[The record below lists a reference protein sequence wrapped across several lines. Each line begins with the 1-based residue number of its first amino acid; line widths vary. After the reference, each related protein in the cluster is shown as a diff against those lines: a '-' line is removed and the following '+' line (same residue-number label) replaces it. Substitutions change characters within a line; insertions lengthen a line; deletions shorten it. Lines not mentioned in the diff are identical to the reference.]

1 MFYKKLKQL
10 LSSPWFPIL
19 FLLAFICLWVYRE
32 VFLQGFVP
40 VPADTLV
47 GAYFPWLDYKWGYS
61 VGVPVKNPPI
71 SDVFSQ
77 FFVWKK
83 LVIDAFRQGSF
94 PLWNFTALSG
104 TPLMATYHTASLFPA
119 NILMLLPQHWGW
131 SLFIVFSTLAA
142 ALSMY
147 LFLSFWT
154 KNKWHKLIGAIIYA
168 FAGPATTWT
177 EFSTGV
183 WAAAMFPL
191 VFYFIDRF
199 LLDRQ
204 KKALFWVGIFT
215 ALTILAGHA
224 QIDSY
229 LAIFAPIYILLRLKQ
244 EKIKQPVKKFFSL
257 GIFMLLGGVL
267 TSLQLLPTLEFF
279 SNSIRAEEEYAKS
292 FGFGLTPFYEMIR
305 LWAGDFFGHP
315 STYNHFSSVSYH
327 EYSSFLGTLS
337 LPLIVPLFFKKKK
350 DSKLKFLLISFLATL
365 VLAYKNPLST
375 LIFSLK
381 IPLLTYSS
389 ASRIFYL
396 TNFLTAI
403 LITFSLSYL
412 KDKKFI
418 KKLNLSFIFF
428 IIVTFIGVSLVNQP
442 YQLISLRNS
451 VIPLGILS
459 SFLLFS
465 FLKVK
470 PKYLIFIFLL
480 LYSFDM
486 GRYFRKY
493 NPLISPHLVFP
504 TTPIIDYLTDQPGT
518 FRIAREQSALLPPNT
533 WGYYGL
539 DSIEGYDPLR
549 LLNYNRFFHLVDNE
563 GYFNKAGR
571 YSEIQD
577 ANPQYLDLLNVK
589 YFLNIK
595 PESID
600 DKEVVIG
607 RLRQSGYQ
615 TVFEDKSVEILEN
628 PHVLPRAFFA
638 QEVVVAKD
646 EAELA
651 QIMEG
656 QGFNPVQTIIIYQ
669 QIDMGNFGVGKVEDI
684 SMSSNKIE
692 ISTNSDK
699 DGLLFVSD
707 TYDPGWRVKI
717 DGQDAEVI
725 VANGALKSVFVP
737 EGEHQVIFK
746 YRPKPFIYGLILS
759 STSFVILVCSYLY
772 FSLSK
777 KKN

>member
-10 LSSPWFPIL
+10 LSSPWFPPL
-19 FLLAFICLWVYRE
+19 FLLVFICLWVYRE

-47 GAYFPWLDYKWGYS
+47 GSYFPWLDYKWGYS

-71 SDVFSQ
+71 SDVFSC

-83 LVIDAFRQGSF
+83 LAVDAFRQGAF
-94 PLWNFTALSG
+94 PLWNFTSFSG
-104 TPLMATYHTASLFPA
+104 SPLLATYHTATLFPA
-119 NILMLLPQHWGW
+119 NILMFLPQHWGW
-131 SLFIVFSTLAA
+131 SLFIVFSTLTA

-154 KNKWHKLIGAIIYA
+154 KNKWHRLIGGIIYA
-168 FAGPATTWT
+168 FAGPTSTWA

-191 VFYFIDRF
+191 VFYFIDKF

-204 KKALFWVGIFT
+204 KKALVWVGIFT

-224 QIDSY
+224 QINTY
-229 LAIFAPIYILLRLKQ
+229 LAIFAPIYILFRLKQ
-244 EKIKQPVKKFFSL
+244 EKIKQPIKKFFTL
-257 GIFMLLGGVL
+257 GFFMFLGGIL
-267 TSLQLLPTLEFF
+267 TSVQLLPTLDFF
-279 SNSIRAEEEYAKS
+279 SRSIRIEEEYARS
-292 FGFGLTPFYEMIR
+292 FGFGLSPFTEIIR
-305 LWAGDFFGHP
+305 LWVSDFFGNP
-315 STYNHFSSVSYH
+315 STYNHFSLVSYH

-337 LPLIVPLFFKKKK
+337 LPLIIPLFFKKKK
-350 DSKLKFLLISFLATL
+350 DKKLRFLLFAFLTTL
-365 VLAYKNPLST
+365 VFAYRNPLST
-375 LIFSLK
+375 FIFSLK

-403 LITFSLSYL
+403 LITFSLFSL
-412 KDKKFI
+412 KDKGFI
-418 KKLNLSFIFF
+418 KKVSLSFLFF
-428 IIVTFIGVSLVNQP
+428 IAITLISIFLVDQQH
-442 YQLISLRNS
+442 QLISLRNS

-459 SFLLFS
+459 SCLFFS
-465 FLKVK
+465 FLKIK

-493 NPLISPHLVFP
+493 NPLVSSHLVFP
-504 TTPIIDYLTDQPGT
+504 TTPVIDYLTNQPGT
-518 FRIAREQSALLPPNT
+518 FRIAREKSALLPPNT
-533 WGYYGL
+533 WSYYNL
-539 DSIEGYDPLR
+539 ESIEGYDPLR

-571 YSEIQD
+571 YSEIED
-577 ANPQYLDLLNVK
+577 ANPRFLDLLNVK

-595 PESID
+595 PEEEGKKEIIID
-600 DKEVVIG
+600 
-607 RLRQSGYQ
+607 RLRQHDYQ

-638 QEVVVAKD
+638 PEIVVV
-646 EAELA
+646 ENESELA
-651 QIMEG
+651 QILEN
-656 QGFNPVQTIIIYQ
+656 QDFNPTQTIVVYQ
-669 QIDMGNFGVGKVEDI
+669 EIDITNFGVGKVNDI
-684 SMSSNKIE
+684 NLRANTIE
-692 ISTNSDK
+692 INTESDK
-699 DGLLFVSD
+699 NGLLFVSD
-707 TYDPGWRVKI
+707 TYDSGWQVEI
-717 DGQDAEVI
+717 DDQKSQVI
-725 VANGALKSVFVP
+725 IANGAFKSVLVP
-737 EGEHQVIFK
+737 AGKHQVVFK
-746 YRPKPFIYGLILS
+746 YQPKSFVYGLILS
-759 STSFVILVCSYLY
+759 SFAFVLLVFSYLY
-772 FSLSK
+772 FSLFN